1 VNAARTLGGV
11 DGALGDP
18 LDFEVVVASL
28 RMGREDSGRYL
39 SQLAER
45 LGRALPGRVKVER
58 AGLVSKKTKAVTC
71 DVGDRI
77 FRVEAAGAAT
87 SCTVASVV
95 RGVVIRTDECTLDAW
110 LADLS
115 RELTRVAEHS
125 QEVRAALDRLLG

>member
-1 VNAARTLGGV
+1 MV

-39 SQLAER
+39 SQLADR
-45 LGRALPGRVKVER
+45 LSRALPGRVEVER
-58 AGLVSKKTKAVTC
+58 TGWLSRRARAVTC
-71 DVGDRI
+71 DI
-77 FRVEAAGAAT
+77 ANKHYRVEAAGPTT
-87 SCTVASVV
+87 SCTVAAVV

-115 RELTRVAEHS
+115 QELTREAEHS
-125 QEVRAALDRLLG
+125 QEVRAALDRLLR